1 MPMPTSANGGTW
13 LSGDTIG
20 KGAMNL
26 KTILNI
32 PSTTYLPVIGTDTV
46 AGQLYID
53 PVTGLRRVMNSANTY
68 WNTGPLGYLNHDPNG
83 FPVNTTGSPNPSN
96 QTTISFTNTSP
107 TRTFSIAPTGASF
120 SIYVNGTEYTFTT
133 AQTVQITNT
142 EGLWYFY
149 FNSSGVLTA
158 SQSFWS
164 LEYDAVVAYVYWDAT
179 NTVCSYFA
187 DERHCF
193 AMDWRTHYYLHNSIG
208 TRYVSGLAI
217 SGYTLNT
224 SGDTNVQIGISNG
237 TVFDE
242 DLEFDI
248 ANGSSGTPAS
258 TPNFYNQ
265 PLTKPATIPV
275 YYQVGATGVWRKTTT
290 ANWYIYPD
298 VNSRPYYNLNTAGTW
313 SLADVPSGDV
323 VSYWI
328 FATND
333 IDNPIIAIMGQ
344 QINTSLTN
352 AQTNDLFSALSISSG
367 LPFLEMKL
375 LYQIILS
382 VLNSYG
388 GTTKSRV
395 SVVNDFRTSSIGG
408 SGQNATGYISSV
420 GLGFSVAAGLLSL
433 NSSLWSIDGSGNLT
447 TNGDVIIDN
456 GSTPFTLH
464 YSHLQNVGS
473 GDSPTF
479 VNANLTGILEQNSLP
494 YPFKQ
499 DSLYGLLL
507 YLPMNEGTGITA
519 YDLSGN
525 GLNGTLNGSPSW
537 VAGKFGKG
545 LFFTGTNNVSLGD
558 GITAL
563 STANISV
570 CLWFNA
576 TSTNTNMRMFSN
588 SNYGYY
594 LMMSA
599 GTVIFTF
606 YNSSAGTHSAISPLT
621 YNDGLWHFAVGNY
634 DGANVNI
641 YVDGLLVAQTPT
653 TDAIYYS
660 QERLRVGA
668 QNDTF
673 SQPYVGSIDE
683 VRVYNRALSAT
694 EVLSI
699 YQNGELPIPETLI
712 NQSLSITS
720 SPTFAGLII
729 QGANYFAITSGGYME
744 WGGGASY
751 DVELSRTGIG
761 VLTVNGSLTV
771 SSTLTV
777 TGGMAGT
784 HGQNIGTGDS
794 PTFSQLTL
802 NGSSDQLTIN
812 SSGTASEVIE
822 STGNSQVQL
831 VLYRNQPS
839 GSYNFTWYNFVQ
851 ASQTTLKWNYSAS
864 TMMSLDS
871 SGSLITTANIT
882 CGGGSSAG
890 TGLTVNAGRIRVVN
904 PEVYQIGIRYSTT
917 DPATWFGS
925 LQTSGTLQISKD
937 NGVSI
942 VTIDQTGNIIA
953 GGVITGSGWVNSSP
967 AYTNSNPWFGTP
979 TTARALNTVYYN
991 ATGKTLVVSIRV
1003 DISANVNPSIYY
1015 FYVVIGSTSTP
1026 TNLLGFFNNGSLNQ
1040 AFGYTFIVPS
1050 GWYYEIVSTVACT
1063 LNNWAEQYL

>member
-352 AQTNDLFSALSISSG
+352 AQINDLFSALSISSG

-388 GTTKSRV
+388 GTTNSRV

-456 GSTPFTLH
+456 GGTPFTLTS
-464 YSHLQNVGS
+464 SHLQNVGS
-473 GDSPTF
+473 GDSP
-479 VNANLTGILEQNSLP
+479 S
-494 YPFKQ
+494 
-499 DSLYGLLL
+499 
-507 YLPMNEGTGITA
+507 
-519 YDLSGN
+519 
-525 GLNGTLNGSPSW
+525 
-537 VAGKFGKG
+537 
-545 LFFTGTNNVSLGD
+545 
-558 GITAL
+558 
-563 STANISV
+563 
-570 CLWFNA
+570 
-576 TSTNTNMRMFSN
+576 
-588 SNYGYY
+588 
-594 LMMSA
+594 
-599 GTVIFTF
+599 
-606 YNSSAGTHSAISPLT
+606 
-621 YNDGLWHFAVGNY
+621 
-634 DGANVNI
+634 
-641 YVDGLLVAQTPT
+641 
-653 TDAIYYS
+653 
-660 QERLRVGA
+660 
-668 QNDTF
+668 
-673 SQPYVGSIDE
+673 
-683 VRVYNRALSAT
+683 
-694 EVLSI
+694 
-699 YQNGELPIPETLI
+699 
-712 NQSLSITS
+712 
-720 SPTFAGLII
+720 FAGLLNIYQSGSSQYVGTQFNNASSALVGFI
-729 QGANYFAITSGGYME
+729 GVDITNNILRLNAYNSGMTFGFYTQSVLKASLDTSGNLIV
-744 WGGGASY
+744 GGK
-751 DVELSRTGIG
+751 
-761 VLTVNGSLTV
+761 
-771 SSTLTV
+771 V
-777 TGGMAGT
+777 TG
-784 HGQNIGTGDS
+784 
-794 PTFSQLTL
+794 
-802 NGSSDQLTIN
+802 
-812 SSGTASEVIE
+812 V
-822 STGNSQVQL
+822 
-831 VLYRNQPS
+831 
-839 GSYNFTWYNFVQ
+839 
-851 ASQTTLKWNYSAS
+851 
-864 TMMSLDS
+864 
-871 SGSLITTANIT
+871 
-882 CGGGSSAG
+882 
-890 TGLTVNAGRIRVVN
+890 
-904 PEVYQIGIRYSTT
+904 
-917 DPATWFGS
+917 
-925 LQTSGTLQISKD
+925 
-937 NGVSI
+937 
-942 VTIDQTGNIIA
+942 
-953 GGVITGSGWVNSSP
+953 GWVNSSP

-1026 TNLLGFFNNGSLNQ
+1026 TNLLGLFSNGSLNQ